1 MSISEPRLY
10 LICYDVADPRRL
22 QRVHYYLKHH
32 ALAVQYSVFL
42 TRAPERRLQS
52 ILGGVAER
60 IDPQLDDV
68 RAYPLPADCDPVS
81 LGRQYFPSGL
91 LLADPLLDPLL
102 REANAAGSAFQQEV
116 AQRRHR
122 R

>member
-1 MSISEPRLY
+1 MSTSEQRLY
-10 LICYDVADPRRL
+10 LVCYDVADPRRL

-42 TRAPERRLQS
+42 ARVSERQLQS
-52 ILGGVAER
+52 ILAGVAER
-60 IDPQLDDV
+60 IEPQEDDV
-68 RAYPLPADCDPVS
+68 RAYPLPADCQPVS

-102 REANAAGSAFQQEV
+102 RHRGAWQDWKNV
-116 AQRRHR
+116 APWPPRR
-122 R
+122 

>member
-1 MSISEPRLY
+1 MSTSEPRLY

-42 TRAPERRLQS
+42 ARVSERRLDS
-52 ILGGVAER
+52 ILAGVAER
-60 IDPQLDDV
+60 IDPQEDDV
-68 RAYPLPADCDPVS
+68 RAYPLPADCQPVS

-91 LLADPLLDPLL
+91 VLLDPLL
-102 REANAAGSAFQQEV
+102 NPLL
-116 AQRRHR
+116 RHPGPLPSGR
-122 R
+122 SGIAS

>member
-1 MSISEPRLY
+1 MSTSEQRLY
-10 LICYDVADPRRL
+10 LVCYDVADPRRL

-42 TRAPERRLQS
+42 ARVSERQLQS
-52 ILGGVAER
+52 FLAGVAAR
-60 IDPQLDDV
+60 IEPQEDDV
-68 RAYPLPADCDPVS
+68 RAYPLPADCQPVS

-102 REANAAGSAFQQEV
+102 RHRGAWQDWKNV
-116 AQRRHR
+116 APWPPRR
-122 R
+122 